1 MNKVEEEVMQAKI
14 FVMYREY
21 FDMAE
26 KNRRWSIREDVPWD
40 QCNRSLNPVIA
51 DIVETFC
58 SVELFL
64 PDYVSKLIPQ
74 VRENRGRAWFLA
86 NWGYEESKHS
96 LVLGDWLLRSGQRS
110 DEQMAD
116 LEARLWR
123 EAVWDPP
130 YDNSLGMLCYTMM
143 QEHATFLHYRNLR
156 RAVVDAGG
164 DPALEKVLML
174 VGVDERAHFD
184 FFKRLMKLYLEYDRA
199 ATLEQIRVVVNT
211 FKMPLYHMMS
221 DGSQRAA
228 QIQDLKIFNEEIF
241 YYEIY
246 RPYLAALG
254 LTKADLKPK
263 RKRTS
268 PLTLDEAAVP

>member
-1 MNKVEEEVMQAKI
+1 MSKVEDGPMQAKI
-14 FVMYREY
+14 FAMFREY
-21 FDMAE
+21 FDLAE
-26 KNRRWSIREDVPWD
+26 KNRRWSIRDDVPWD
-40 QCNRSLNPVIA
+40 QCNPSLNPVIA

-74 VRENRGRAWFLA
+74 VRECRGRAWFLA

-116 LEARLWR
+116 LEARLFR
-123 EAVWDPP
+123 DAVWDPP
-130 YDNSLGMLCYTMM
+130 HDTGLGMLCYTMM

-156 RAVVDAGG
+156 RVVVDQGG
-164 DPALEKVLML
+164 DPALEKVLTL

-184 FFKRLMKLYLEYDRA
+184 FFKRLMKVYLEYDRE
-199 ATLEQIRVVVNT
+199 ATLEQVRLVTNT
-211 FKMPLYHMMS
+211 FKMPMYELMN

-228 QIQDLKIFNEEIF
+228 QIRELKIFDEEIF

-246 RPYLAALG
+246 QPYLTALG

-268 PLTLDEAAVP
+268 PLTLEEPVHS

>member
-1 MNKVEEEVMQAKI
+1 MIIEDESLQKKI
-14 FVMYREY
+14 FGMYRDY

-26 KNRRWSIREDVPWD
+26 KNRRWSIREDVPWG
-40 QCNRSLNPVIA
+40 QCNPSLNPLVA

-58 SVELFL
+58 TVELFL

-96 LVLGDWLLRSGQRS
+96 LVLGDWLLRSGHRS

-116 LEARLWR
+116 LEARLFR

-130 YDNSLGMLCYTMM
+130 YGTGLGMLCYTMM

-156 RAVVDAGG
+156 RVVVDQGG

-184 FFKRLMKLYLEYDRA
+184 FFKRLMKIYLEYDRE
-199 ATLEQIRVVVNT
+199 ATLEQVRTVVNT
-211 FKMPLYHMMS
+211 FKMPMYNLLS
-221 DGSQRAA
+221 DGPQRAA
-228 QIQDLKIFNEEIF
+228 QILELKIFDEEIF

-246 RPYLAALG
+246 RPYLDALG
-254 LTKADLKPK
+254 ITKADLKPK

-268 PLTLDEAAVP
+268 PLTLEEPAIS